1 MLSQQVCEQIGCIPR
16 FLWHKVHVLSTGHM
30 VFLTAYLIKHN
41 ITDDIF
47 AEPLNGI
54 SMLIIFNN
62 YRNVKLPCQ
71 KANV

>member
-1 MLSQQVCEQIGCIPR
+1 MNFLSEKSGYASK
-16 FLWHKVHVLSTGHM
+16 FVHILAVKAWTNLLTTFPNIFFPLGHM

-54 SMLIIFNN
+54 SMLIIFSQ
-62 YRNVKLPCQ
+62 L
-71 KANV
+71 